1 MVRPD
6 LIPEGV
12 GAGNVGSIPTHS
24 TRGSVEGEARNRV
37 LGPRPQSGS
46 P

>member
-6 LIPEGV
+6 LLLCG